1 VPWSKDLTGK
11 RNIQP
16 TNTVAEKTVLVIG
29 TLDTKGEECIYVREL
44 LQKSRLKSLLIDP
57 GSMGEPVTR
66 GDIPRDEVASKAG
79 FILRNLVGTRDKGK
93 IIQAM
98 TDGLTAWVT
107 DLYKERKI
115 QGVIALGGGQGTAM
129 GTAAM
134 QALPL
139 GFPKVMV
146 STIASG
152 DMRPFLQT
160 RDIAVFPSVTDVFG
174 LNYVF
179 VRILEN
185 AVNALVGMVSN
196 YRPIEKGHRRVI
208 GATAFGVTTPGLMR
222 MKKLFSAQGFE
233 MILFHATG
241 IGGRA
246 MEDMAEAG
254 DFDGVMDWTTHEIL
268 DEVGKGIF
276 APGMT
281 RLDILSKVRIPYI
294 LAPGAIDY
302 ICKGPY
308 SGLSSAW
315 KRRNHIIHNQ
325 NITLVRGTANEMAR
339 AAKFMARKIN
349 RAIGPVR
356 ILVPLKGYSEPNAD
370 GKPFYDPVADRTFI
384 ETLRDNLVD
393 DSQIIEFDAHIN
405 DESFVREGVS
415 HMMTMLAGQD

>member
-1 VPWSKDLTGK
+1 MNAVKT
-11 RNIQP
+11 
-16 TNTVAEKTVLVIG
+16 KTVLIIG
-29 TLDTKGEECIYVREL
+29 TLDTKGEECIYIREL
-44 LQKSRLKSLLIDP
+44 LRKSSVKSLLIDP

-66 GDIPRDEVASKAG
+66 GDISREEVASKAG
-79 FILRNLVGTRDKGK
+79 FNLTNLVKTRDKGK

-98 TDGLTAWVT
+98 TDGLAAWVSEFH
-107 DLYKERKI
+107 KEDKI
-115 QGVIALGGGQGTAM
+115 HGVIALGGGQGTAM

-152 DMRPFLQT
+152 NMRPFLQT
-160 RDIAVFPSVTDVFG
+160 QDIAVFPSVTDVFG

-208 GATAFGVTTPGLMR
+208 GATAFGVTTPGLMK
-222 MKKLFSAQGFE
+222 MKRLFDAEGFE

-241 IGGRA
+241 IGGMA
-246 MEDMAEAG
+246 MENMGMAG
-254 DFDGVMDWTTHEIL
+254 YFDGIMDWTTHEIL

-276 APGMT
+276 APGRT
-281 RLDILSKVRIPYI
+281 RLDILSKVKIPYV

-302 ICKGPY
+302 ICKGSY
-308 SGLSSAW
+308 SGLSPAW
-315 KRRNHIIHNQ
+315 KRRKHIIHNQ
-325 NITLVRGTANEMAR
+325 NITLVRGTAKEMVR
-339 AAKFMARKIN
+339 AARFMAKKIN

-356 ILVPLKGYSEPNAD
+356 ILLPLKGFSEPNAR
-370 GKPFYDPVADRTFI
+370 GKPFYDPEADSTFI
-384 ETLRDNLVD
+384 QALRDNLTD
-393 DSQIIEFDAHIN
+393 GSQIIEYDAHIN
-405 DESFVREGVS
+405 EESFVREGVS
-415 HMMTMLAGQD
+415 HMMAMLAAEH